1 MIGCVVLNYN
11 DAKTTVEFVQRV
23 KNMDSIDLI
32 VVIDNCSTDD
42 SYIQLKILESN
53 KVHVIKSEKNGGY
66 GYGNNVG
73 IDYLKDKVD
82 YIMIANPDVIFEEHV
97 VSNLVSSFDKDTA
110 IVAPLTLQPDG
121 KRQQPEAWKV
131 PVIKDYFLFSSK
143 NKNIFSS
150 YNVSGRIS
158 VLIIKKQP

>member
-11 DAKTTVEFVQRV
+11 DAVTTIDFVERV
-23 KNMDSIDLI
+23 KIMDSIDLI

-42 SYIQLKILESN
+42 SYIQLKMLESN

-121 KRQQPEAWKV
+121 KRQLP
-131 PVIKDYFLFSSK
+131 
-143 NKNIFSS
+143 
-150 YNVSGRIS
+150 
-158 VLIIKKQP
+158 

>member
-82 YIMIANPDVIFEEHV
+82 YIMIANPDVIF
-97 VSNLVSSFDKDTA
+97 
-110 IVAPLTLQPDG
+110 
-121 KRQQPEAWKV
+121 
-131 PVIKDYFLFSSK
+131 
-143 NKNIFSS
+143 
-150 YNVSGRIS
+150 
-158 VLIIKKQP
+158 